1 MRFVRALSLLA
12 RATSQRL
19 RRCKRGSALL
29 LKSFDDR
36 GISIDRFVSDAWG
49 RMSAMRHIPVIDGLL
64 AATAKVHGLTLVG
77 LSHPDCRLIPILI
90 DAQQIRCH
98 LVFLQSVMMLDEKF
112 DLCPLDL
119 AIDRL
124 NEGLLRYQQD
134 TSDIQIR
141 DGLIQRFEFTYEIS
155 HKMLKRHL
163 EAISPNPSLLDEMS
177 FQDLIRS
184 ANEQG
189 LLSGSWVDWK
199 RYREMRSKTSH
210 SYDEIIAL
218 EVVACIPTFL
228 AEASY
233 LRDQIRAR
241 LA

>member
-1 MRFVRALSLLA
+1 MVDGKLDLS
-12 RATSQRL
+12 
-19 RRCKRGSALL
+19 
-29 LKSFDDR
+29 
-36 GISIDRFVSDAWG
+36 
-49 RMSAMRHIPVIDGLL
+49 
-64 AATAKVHGLTLVG
+64 
-77 LSHPDCRLIPILI
+77 
-90 DAQQIRCH
+90 
-98 LVFLQSVMMLDEKF
+98 
-112 DLCPLDL
+112 PLDR

-124 NEGLLRYQQD
+124 NEGWLRYQQD
-134 TSDIQIR
+134 TSDMQIR

-218 EVVACIPTFL
+218 EVVACIPIFL